1 MNTEIKDIR
10 LILPAMVTL
19 KQDDEELSVFVYIDQ
34 ARMDVVIPD
43 PTGIKDVDEFKKAF
57 AKYYTNKNPS
67 PKSPE
72 VPKNMFKQVDVNTFK
87 GDFNG

>member
-19 KQDDEELSVFVYIDQ
+19 KQNDEEISVFVYIDQ

-43 PTGIKDVDEFKKAF
+43 TTEVKDVDEFKKAF
-57 AKYYTNKNPS
+57 LKYYTNKNPI

-72 VPKNMFKQVDVNTFK
+72 VPKNLFKQDASNFK